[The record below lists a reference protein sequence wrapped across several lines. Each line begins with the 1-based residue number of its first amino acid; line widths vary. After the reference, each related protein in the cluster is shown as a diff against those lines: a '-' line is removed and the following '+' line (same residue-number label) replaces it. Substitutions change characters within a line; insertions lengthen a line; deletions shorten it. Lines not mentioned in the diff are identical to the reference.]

1 MDKIITPTTM
11 LIWIIQVQAFSEQK
25 RRERWGGEGEEEEEM
40 KKRLIKQ
47 GRCDSC
53 EKNDVLT

>member
-25 RRERWGGEGEEEEEM
+25 RRERWGGGGGGGGGGDEEETNQTRAM
-40 KKRLIKQ
+40 
-47 GRCDSC
+47 
-53 EKNDVLT
+53 